1 MNKTMLQC
9 KIIGVII
16 GLFVCLNMDA
26 LDQFY
31 LVNTMRDPIVVNTKS
46 TREMKEMKLTAGQP
60 QLLGFSPQQVTV
72 RDSRGYCSSFSNIF
86 MNGVYN
92 YLNVVD
98 NGQGTKLIY
107 ADQSLSNYRREA
119 AKLSPVVFKPDVVDK
134 CFAPGSG
141 VLKKRGHLKKTY
153 DAAKAKAVIQLQQ
166 APLVVQNLTPAPV
179 SVELDLGN
187 RTQMIDFQPMG
198 AQGSMFP
205 ITEAKDYARM
215 IYNIRVFGAD
225 GSCTKLN
232 GIGMNSLFNRLLI
245 EADSAGRYMVS
256 YTRVGSDGSSSW
268 NDSPVGRVYFRV
280 SPNSSLTDE
289 YKASCWNP
297 TTGDVFEIPL

>member
-1 MNKTMLQC
+1 MNKSMLQRMV
-9 KIIGVII
+9 IGFMM
-16 GLFVCLNMDA
+16 GLCFCLTVEA

-31 LVNTMRDPIVVNTKS
+31 LVNTMKDPIVVNTKS
-46 TREMKEMKLTAGQP
+46 SREMKEMKLMAGQN
-60 QLLGFSPQQVTV
+60 QLLGFSPQQITV

-107 ADQSLSNYRREA
+107 ADQSLNYRSQS
-119 AKLSPVVFKPDVVDK
+119 AKLSPVVFKPDVADK

-141 VLKKRGHLKKTY
+141 VLKKRGHLKKVS
-153 DAAKAKAVIQLQQ
+153 DANKAKVASQQ
-166 APLVVQNLTPAPV
+166 APLVVQNLTPAPL
-179 SVELDLGN
+179 SVELDFGN
-187 RTQMIDFQPMG
+187 KTQMIDLQSVG
-198 AQGSMFP
+198 ATGSMAQV
-205 ITEAKDYARM
+205 TEAKDGARVV
-215 IYNIRVFGAD
+215 YNIRVFGAD

-232 GIGMNSLFNRLLI
+232 GIGMNPLFNRLLI

-256 YTRVGSDGSSSW
+256 YTRVGPDGSSLW
-268 NDSPVGRVYFRV
+268 NDSAVGRVYFRV
-280 SPNSSLTDE
+280 TPNSSLTDE

-297 TTGDVFEIPL
+297 TTGDVFEISL